1 MNLATHAAVLWRF
14 RAVTITGIL
23 LGIIL
28 AVIAA
33 YKVGWDGGP
42 SLEPRGSE
50 TWTSE
55 SSLLVT
61 QAGFPEG
68 RVILPETPP
77 PGTVPTTPDL
87 QPDTGDKKLQFADP
101 LRFALLAQLY
111 AQLAV
116 SDRVLEAVP
125 GKPDRDQIEALTVE
139 GPAATQLP
147 VIQLTTTAASAV
159 AAKDL
164 NTNLVKALQDVLAS
178 DQERADI
185 SSQQRTRVELLSAP
199 AAPTKTAGRT
209 HTASILALLLCLI
222 GAVAVAHLL
231 AAIRDRREGGWG
243 EADTGIAL
251 TDEPFGWD
259 DDDGANAII
268 VPWSAGGR
276 GDEPDAQSTVPV
288 TTNGGGSTDVEQ
300 ADPPRAS
307 KHRRSR

>member
-23 LGIIL
+23 LGIVLAIL
-28 AVIAA
+28 AA
-33 YKVGWDGGP
+33 YKLGWDGGP

-50 TWTSE
+50 TWTSK

-61 QAGFPEG
+61 QEGFPEG

-77 PGTVPTTPDL
+77 PGTVPATPDL

-101 LRFALLAQLY
+101 LRFSFLAQLY

-116 SDRVLEAVP
+116 SDRVLEDLP
-125 GKPDRDQIEALTVE
+125 GNPGADQIEAISVE

-147 VIQLTTTAASAV
+147 VIQLTTTAANAE
-159 AAKDL
+159 AAKNL
-164 NTNLVKALQDVLAS
+164 NADVVKALQDVLAS
-178 DQERADI
+178 DQERAEI
-185 SSQQRTRVELLSAP
+185 SSQQRTRVEALSAP
-199 AAPTKTAGRT
+199 AAPIKTAGRT
-209 HTASILALLLCLI
+209 HTGSILALLLCLI

-243 EADTGIAL
+243 EAHTGAAL

-276 GDEPDAQSTVPV
+276 SDELDSESGVTVA
-288 TTNGGGSTDVEQ
+288 TNGGGSADIEQ

>member
-23 LGIIL
+23 LGIVL
-28 AVIAA
+28 AVLAA

-50 TWTSE
+50 SWTSE

-68 RVILPETPP
+68 RVILPEIPP
-77 PGTVPTTPDL
+77 AGTVPTTPNL

-101 LRFALLAQLY
+101 LRFAFLAQLY

-125 GKPDRDQIEALTVE
+125 GKPGRDQIEALSVE

-147 VIQLTTTAASAV
+147 VIQLTTTAATAE
-159 AAKDL
+159 AARDL

-178 DQERADI
+178 DQENADI

-199 AAPTKTAGRT
+199 AAPIMAAGRT

-231 AAIRDRREGGWG
+231 AAIRDRREQGWG

-251 TDEPFGWD
+251 ADEPFGWD

-276 GDEPDAQSTVPV
+276 SDEPDSPSTVPV
-288 TTNGGGSTDVEQ
+288 TTNGGGSADTEQ
-300 ADPPRAS
+300 AAPPRAS

>member
-14 RAVTITGIL
+14 RAVTVTGIV
-23 LGIIL
+23 LGIVL
-28 AVIAA
+28 AVLAA

-61 QAGFPEG
+61 QEGFPEG
-68 RVILPETPP
+68 RVTLPETPLPGAVP
-77 PGTVPTTPDL
+77 PTPE
-87 QPDTGDKKLQFADP
+87 QQAVTGDKKLQFADP
-101 LRFALLAQLY
+101 LRFSFLAQLY
-111 AQLAV
+111 SQLAV
-116 SDRVLEAVP
+116 SDRVLDEVP
-125 GKPDRDQIEALTVE
+125 GNPERGQIEALTVE
-139 GPAATQLP
+139 GLAATQLP
-147 VIQLTTTAASAV
+147 VIKLTTTAASAE

-164 NTNLVKALQDVLAS
+164 NVNLVKALQDVLAS

-209 HTASILALLLCLI
+209 HTGSILALLLCLI

-243 EADTGIAL
+243 EADAGTAL
-251 TDEPFGWD
+251 TDEPFSWD

-276 GDEPDAQSTVPV
+276 GDDQDSESTVPV
-288 TTNGGGSTDVEQ
+288 GTNGDSSRDIEQ
-300 ADPPRAS
+300 GDPSRTS
-307 KHRRSR
+307 RHRRAR

>member
-23 LGIIL
+23 LGIVL
-28 AVIAA
+28 AVLAA

-50 TWTSE
+50 TWKSE

-68 RVILPETPP
+68 RVVLPETTL
-77 PGTVPTTPDL
+77 PGTVPTTPDPP
-87 QPDTGDKKLQFADP
+87 PDTGDKKLEFADP
-101 LRFALLAQLY
+101 LRFAFLAQLY

-125 GKPDRDQIEALTVE
+125 GKPDRDQIEAVPVE
-139 GPAATQLP
+139 GLAATQLP
-147 VIQLTTTAASAV
+147 VIQVATTAATAE
-159 AAKDL
+159 AARDL

-185 SSQQRTRVELLSAP
+185 SSQQRTRVDLLSAP

-209 HTASILALLLCLI
+209 LTSSILALLLCLI

-251 TDEPFGWD
+251 ADEQFGWD

-276 GDEPDAQSTVPV
+276 GDEVDSPSTVPV
-288 TTNGGGSTDVEQ
+288 ATNGGGSADVDE
-300 ADPPRAS
+300 ADPSRAS
-307 KHRRSR
+307 THRRSR